1 MGNYWWY
8 ITALDRG
15 SVPSQECEEILYS
28 AAEISG
34 SIGTEVQELP
44 DGVRMRIYYR
54 GDEELSFWRNRLL
67 SALDPWPGI
76 RIEDIGKVENQP
88 WAVQSEEAFPPLEVG
103 DGLVVLAPWHK
114 DKAPGGR
121 IPLYINP
128 ASAFGTGY
136 HESTQVVLRLME
148 RCFAGRSRHGSPICD
163 VIDVGTGSGI
173 LTIAALKLG
182 AERAVSRDLDPAVI
196 GEARNNLELNGVDMG
211 KVTLEAGDLLE
222 GVEGAFDLVL
232 ANILADPLVQM
243 ARDVRRV
250 MKPGALAIFSGIIDR
265 EREGF
270 LEALSSAGLEAVDE
284 LQVEG
289 WWGVSAKNPA

>member
-8 ITALDRG
+8 ITVLDRG
-15 SVPSQECEEILYS
+15 SVPSEECEEILYS

-54 GDEELSFWRNRLL
+54 GDQELPIWRNRLL
-67 SALDPWPGI
+67 AALDPWPGI

-88 WAVQSEEAFPPLEVG
+88 WAVQSEEAFPPLDVG
-103 DGLVVLAPWHK
+103 DSLVVLAPWHR
-114 DKAPGGR
+114 DNAPGDR

-148 RCFAGRSRHGSPICD
+148 RYFADRSRHGARVGD

-182 AERAVSRDLDPAVI
+182 ANRAVSRDLDPAVI
-196 GEARNNLELNGVDMG
+196 GEARNNLELNGVDMDR
-211 KVTLEAGDLLE
+211 VTLEAGDLLE
-222 GVEGAFDLVL
+222 GVGGAFDLVL

-243 ARDVRRV
+243 LHDVRRV
-250 MKPGALAIFSGIIDR
+250 MKPDGLAIFSGMIER

-270 LEALSSAGLEAVDE
+270 LEAMGAAGLEAVDE
-284 LQVEG
+284 LQVED
-289 WWGVSAKNPA
+289 WWGVSAKNQA